1 MEFNKLLCVSFT
13 LVPIID
19 LNSFLFHFHCILLFP
34 LPEFCFFGDL
44 NTLDNSETLHTQFQ
58 WPWIGFQFLCF
69 ISFWLQQNC
78 RTLSYV
84 EWHCG
89 ENDFPL
95 FMVKLLQHPTS
106 QGGWLC
112 WMTLRREWFST
123 LHGQTFTTPHL
134 PGGLVLHYRYQKLT
148 CSLWSKLDIDH
159 LYIFKYYQAHPISCA
174 TCPRLGA
181 CCSVTTKGKTKPI
194 YSMWS
199 KLDLDHLYMFKY
211 YLAHPISCAT
221 CPRLGACWS
230 VTTKV
235 KTKPIY
241 SMVVTVPICVPSF
254 LFPGDVALII
264 GQPKK
269 IHVHLDA

>member
-34 LPEFCFFGDL
+34 LPEFCCFGDL

-84 EWHCG
+84 G

-181 CCSVTTKGKTKPI
+181 C
-194 YSMWS
+194 
-199 KLDLDHLYMFKY
+199 
-211 YLAHPISCAT
+211 
-221 CPRLGACWS
+221 WS

-264 GQPKK
+264 G
-269 IHVHLDA
+269 

>member
-1 MEFNKLLCVSFT
+1 M
-13 LVPIID
+13 
-19 LNSFLFHFHCILLFP
+19 
-34 LPEFCFFGDL
+34 
-44 NTLDNSETLHTQFQ
+44 
-58 WPWIGFQFLCF
+58 
-69 ISFWLQQNC
+69 
-78 RTLSYV
+78 
-84 EWHCG
+84 
-89 ENDFPL
+89 
-95 FMVKLLQHPTS
+95 
-106 QGGWLC
+106 
-112 WMTLRREWFST
+112 
-123 LHGQTFTTPHL
+123 
-134 PGGLVLHYRYQKLT
+134 
-148 CSLWSKLDIDH
+148 
-159 LYIFKYYQAHPISCA
+159 
-174 TCPRLGA
+174 
-181 CCSVTTKGKTKPI
+181 KGKTKPI

>member
-84 EWHCG
+84 G

-106 QGGWLC
+106 RGGWFYTIDTKNLHVVC
-112 WMTLRREWFST
+112 GQSLTLIICTFSSTIKPT
-123 LHGQTFTTPHL
+123 LY
-134 PGGLVLHYRYQKLT
+134 LVLHAQDWGHVVRWPRRGKPNLFIPCGQSLTLIICT
-148 CSLWSKLDIDH
+148 CSS
-159 LYIFKYYQAHPISCA
+159 
-174 TCPRLGA
+174 
-181 CCSVTTKGKTKPI
+181 
-194 YSMWS
+194 
-199 KLDLDHLYMFKY
+199 
-211 YLAHPISCAT
+211 
-221 CPRLGACWS
+221 
-230 VTTKV
+230 
-235 KTKPIY
+235 
-241 SMVVTVPICVPSF
+241 
-254 LFPGDVALII
+254 II
-264 GQPKK
+264 
-269 IHVHLDA
+269 